1 MGMKVGQFPVMR
13 VHMGTLS
20 LPPVAEA
27 KHTNE
32 RGKGLSL
39 GCCLVALTPTGGL
52 YSSSKKS
59 TGSLSLCQRIGNRRR
74 GDDNVSWRRLVRLS
88 HGCNFRLSG
97 NVLRQRFGLF
107 EMLPAVADLIHER
120 QDRYAPD
127 RDRYDEARLAGDHQH
142 VKLAP
147 FEYGQNCS
155 SATPSL
161 DHGLAQPMERH

>member
-1 MGMKVGQFPVMR
+1 
-13 VHMGTLS
+13 
-20 LPPVAEA
+20 VAAA
-27 KHTNE
+27 KHTTE
-32 RGKGLSL
+32 GGKGLSL
-39 GCCLVALTPTGGL
+39 GCCLVALTPTGGA

-147 FEYGQNCS
+147 FEYGQKWFIRGS
-155 SATPSL
+155 FR
-161 DHGLAQPMERH
+161 DQGLAQPMERH